1 MILNP
6 AIKIKTER
14 LTLQP
19 VEDSYIDNILEHFTN
34 EVTRYMP
41 FNPQGNRKDII
52 SFVNESKRTLLQ
64 NTDLVMVALDSNRDF
79 IGCCGIHNITEESIE
94 LGLWLK
100 KNSQGKGLGTE
111 IIAALI
117 EFLEN
122 NFTFKY
128 ILYPVDE
135 ENIASRKIP
144 EKLGFIQVKKY
155 TKYKSPS
162 INLTILEYRKYYQNE
177 ELAPNKKP

>member
-1 MILNP
+1 MRLNQN
-6 AIKIKTER
+6 IKIKTER
-14 LTLQP
+14 ATLQP
-19 VEDSYIDNILEHFTN
+19 VEDLYIDDILKHFIN

-52 SFVNESKRTLLQ
+52 SFINESKRTLSQ
-64 NTDLVMVALDSNRDF
+64 NTDLVMVSLDSNGNF
-79 IGCCGIHNITEESIE
+79 IGCCGIHNITAESVE

-100 KNSQGKGLGTE
+100 KDSQGKGLGTE
-111 IIAALI
+111 IITALI

-135 ENIASRKIP
+135 ENIASKKIP
-144 EKLGFIQVKKY
+144 EKLGFVPFKKY
-155 TKYKSPS
+155 QKNKNSTT
-162 INLTILEYRKYYQNE
+162 NLNIVEYRKYYS
-177 ELAPNKKP
+177 